1 MVTAERLALCKV
13 LLIFDGLDESRL
25 LLDFQNNEVV
35 SDVTQTSSVNV
46 LLTNLIKGNLLSSAL
61 LWITYRPAAASQIP
75 SSYADRITEV
85 RGFTETQKEEY
96 FSRRFNDEA
105 MSCRII
111 SHVKSSR
118 SLYIMCHIPVFC
130 WITATV
136 LEHMSTTNK
145 EELPKTLTEMYSHF
159 LLVQAKRKIHKYAKG
174 HEMIQQEL
182 TDSEVLLKLGRL
194 AFEHLEKG
202 NIMFY
207 QEDLERCG
215 LDVREALV
223 FSGLCTEIFK
233 RECVLHQKIIYCF
246 VHLSIQ
252 EFLAAVYMVHCY
264 MNKNTDVLATFLERD
279 WEGDIS
285 DSGLDNFLSKVVDK
299 SLNSGNGHLGL
310 FVRFLHGLLLESN
323 HCLLGVCWAGKQA
336 VQKASKDK
344 TTWRIWMLM
353 ISLPTEASTSSTV
366 WWRWMIKQFIRRSK
380 STCNLKTD
388 LTRNS
393 PRHIAQLLPTCYKCL
408 KRFLMCW
415 TWRSTTHQVME
426 EGDCSQLWETAEMLG
441 KSRC

>member
-1 MVTAERLALCKV
+1 MQTFALDWAEGLENQDVSLVILLSFGELNLIKEEQYSLLRLLHDFHPTLHMVTAERLALCKV

-344 TTWRIWMLM
+344 TT
-353 ISLPTEASTSSTV
+353 
-366 WWRWMIKQFIRRSK
+366 
-380 STCNLKTD
+380 
-388 LTRNS
+388 
-393 PRHIAQLLPTCYKCL
+393 
-408 KRFLMCW
+408 
-415 TWRSTTHQVME
+415 
-426 EGDCSQLWETAEMLG
+426 
-441 KSRC
+441 